1 MSELNKLLEGAKV
14 EWCKLWEV
22 TIWDKRFNSVERS
35 KQKQIAS
42 HQYMLA
48 ADLFKLEQPEGDVF
62 LLSTGERTGWTT
74 KERAGS
80 YLRKGE
86 IVSIP
91 WGKSRPVIDVLK
103 YYTGFYVTAD
113 NRIATSIDLKILS
126 NKYLF
131 YWLQT
136 QTKLIDSFYRG
147 SGIKHP
153 SMSNVLDMDIPLPKI
168 EIQEEIVRLLDKL
181 TEETNA
187 LTNEL
192 DKELKARQKQYEY
205 YREKLFS
212 FDRQNTKHLPL
223 GHESIGE
230 FIRGSGLQKKD
241 FTETGIGC
249 IHYGQVYTY
258 YSTVAT
264 ETKSFVS
271 EEFAKNARKA
281 KTGDLVIATT
291 SENDDD
297 VCKAVAWLGISDIAV
312 SSDACFYRHKLE
324 PLYVAYYFQTEQF
337 QSQKR
342 KYITGIKVRRVN
354 ANDLAKIQ
362 VPVPSKEE
370 QERIVKILGGLD
382 TTTQAITSEIKK
394 EITLR
399 NKQYNYYRDLLL
411 TFPMDID

>member
-1 MSELNKLLEGAKV
+1 MSEFKNILQGVKV
-14 EWCKLWEV
+14 EWKVLGEV
-22 TIWDKRFNSVERS
+22 I
-35 KQKQIAS
+35 
-42 HQYMLA
+42 
-48 ADLFKLEQPEGDVF
+48 KLEKGKQLNKEM
-62 LLSTGERTGWTT
+62 LSTTGTYPAYNGGIRYSGFTENYNYNENKTIISQGGASAGFVNFIKT
-74 KERAGS
+74 KFYANAHCYVVLP
-80 YLRKGE
+80 YLDKVNNRY
-86 IVSIP
+86 IYH
-91 WGKSRPVIDVLK
+91 VLK
-103 YYTGFYVTAD
+103 HNQNKLTEKQFGAGIPALKTSDILNIPILIPCPD
-113 NRIATSIDLKILS
+113 NPAQSLK
-126 NKYLF
+126 
-131 YWLQT
+131 
-136 QTKLIDSFYRG
+136 
-147 SGIKHP
+147 
-153 SMSNVLDMDIPLPKI
+153 
-168 EIQEEIVRLLDKL
+168 IQEEIVRILDTL
-181 TEETNA
+181 TEETTA

-192 DKELKARQKQYEY
+192 TNELKARQMEYAY
-205 YREKLFS
+205 YREELFR
-212 FDRQNTKHLPL
+212 FDKQNTKHLPL

-258 YSTVAT
+258 YATFAT

-271 EEFAKNARKA
+271 DEFAKNARKA

-312 SSDACFYRHKLE
+312 SSDACFYRHKLK

-370 QERIVKILGGLD
+370 QERIVKILDGLD

-399 NKQYNYYRDLLL
+399 NKQCNHYRDLLL
-411 TFPMDID
+411 TFPKDID